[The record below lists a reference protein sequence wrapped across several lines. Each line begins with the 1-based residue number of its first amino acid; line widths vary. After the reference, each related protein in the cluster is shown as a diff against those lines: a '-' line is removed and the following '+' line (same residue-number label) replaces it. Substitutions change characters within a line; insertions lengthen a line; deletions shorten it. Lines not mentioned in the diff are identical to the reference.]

1 MPQFNLCILPHSNT
15 RIFIITFQTFVTLT
29 TAVYELL
36 MLLPK
41 DEHAHPRRAA
51 RVICGGGGSSSDD
64 GGAIFLRELKISP
77 TPLVCTAGN
86 KKKGKEVFMT
96 MNRDQCLLCKSCIYF
111 SGHIAKACTTHIRAQ
126 NKFSVLQC
134 NTWILMVQDF
144 SFGGLSTI
152 RAAMKTSS
160 FLPEQF

>member
-1 MPQFNLCILPHSNT
+1 MIDYFT
-15 RIFIITFQTFVTLT
+15 TFQQAHLQYQIFVTLT

-41 DEHAHPRRAA
+41 DEHAHPRCATP
-51 RVICGGGGSSSDD
+51 GGGGSSGD

-77 TPLVCTAGN
+77 TPLVCMAGN

-111 SGHIAKACTTHIRAQ
+111 SGHIAKACTTHIRAPNANFQ
-126 NKFSVLQC
+126 CC
-134 NTWILMVQDF
+134 NTWVLIVYRIL
-144 SFGGLSTI
+144 L
-152 RAAMKTSS
+152 
-160 FLPEQF
+160 